1 MRGHRHVAV
10 HHRPARDDETD
21 NDIPVISKKSLL
33 ENPPKNIKIN
43 LKVDKKQR
51 QGDTT
56 HTLASALY
64 IPCEDSDEFLAEVK
78 NAIFSKK
85 NCLGAPPLLGCDP
98 LLTYYNIQEI
108 YPLLYC

>member
-10 HHRPARDDETD
+10 HHRPERDDETD

-64 IPCEDSDEFLAEVK
+64 ITCEDSDKFLAEVK
-78 NAIFSKK
+78 KAIFQKK
-85 NCLGAPPLLGCDP
+85 LSRCAAPS
-98 LLTYYNIQEI
+98 
-108 YPLLYC
+108 